1 MVRAAVLCIVHTV
14 LVRAVNHYDGKQHRG
29 DSQDTP
35 RVFARHDVAAG
46 GATLLAACGA
56 QPQATSGNASGSAS
70 ASASASKSVRSDYSG
85 VAVLE
90 GYTSKPADYQP
101 GTRTET
107 SKNASVPVK
116 TAVVNENSVEG
127 LYQSIVFFGAALEYY
142 MRTGKTEPL
151 REYTIDKSELKNLVE
166 PESGTVGEKLIKGE
180 AWMHDASVVITMLT
194 PQPEREGD
202 TYNWNIRLTMDPG
215 EFIASK
221 DRVQEAPSEAERKDE
236 VERTLHGVYENG
248 AWKLTG
254 MRAYSSSS
262 SSASASS
269 SSSDS

>member
-1 MVRAAVLCIVHTV
+1 MKNVTRRSALGMV
-14 LVRAVNHYDGKQHRG
+14 
-29 DSQDTP
+29 
-35 RVFARHDVAAG
+35 VAAG

-56 QPQATSGNASGSAS
+56 QPQATSGSASASDSAAGSVS

-90 GYTSKPADYQP
+90 GYTSKPSDYQP
-101 GTRTET
+101 ATRTEP
-107 SKNASVPVK
+107 SKNAPVPVK
-116 TAVVNENSVEG
+116 PAVANENSVEG
-127 LYQSIVFFGAALEYY
+127 LYQSIAFFGAAIEYY

-151 REYTIDKSELKNLVE
+151 RECALDKSELKSMIE
-166 PESGTVGEKLIKGE
+166 PESGTLGEKLVKGE
-180 AWMHDASVVITMLT
+180 AWMHDASVVITMLSA
-194 PQPEREGD
+194 QPEREGD

-221 DRVQEAPSEAERKDE
+221 DRVQEAPSESERKDE

-254 MRAYSSSS
+254 MRTSSSSS
-262 SSASASS
+262 SSASASAS
-269 SSSDS
+269 AS

>member
-1 MVRAAVLCIVHTV
+1 MKNVTRRSALG
-14 LVRAVNHYDGKQHRG
+14 LV
-29 DSQDTP
+29 
-35 RVFARHDVAAG
+35 VAAG

-56 QPQATSGNASGSAS
+56 QPQATSGSASASDSAAGSAS

-101 GTRTET
+101 GTRTEP
-107 SKNASVPVK
+107 SKNAPVPVK
-116 TAVVNENSVEG
+116 PAVANENSVEG
-127 LYQSIVFFGAALEYY
+127 LYQSIAFFGAAIEYY

-151 REYTIDKSELKNLVE
+151 RECALDNSELKNFLE
-166 PESGTVGEKLIKGE
+166 PDARSLGAGLQQGKI
-180 AWMHDASVVITMLT
+180 WMQDPSVTITMLT
-194 PQPEREGD
+194 AQPKREGD
-202 TYNWNIRLTMDPG
+202 AYDWDIRLTMDSG

-221 DRVQEAPSEAERKDE
+221 DRVENASSDSDRKND

-254 MRAYSSSS
+254 MRASSSS
-262 SSASASS
+262 SSASAVASAS
-269 SSSDS
+269 ASAS